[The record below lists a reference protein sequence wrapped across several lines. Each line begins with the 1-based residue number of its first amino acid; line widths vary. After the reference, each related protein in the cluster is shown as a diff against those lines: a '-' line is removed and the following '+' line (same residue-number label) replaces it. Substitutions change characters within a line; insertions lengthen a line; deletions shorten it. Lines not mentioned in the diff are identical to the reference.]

1 MLSADM
7 VVQHIHYSFFD
18 FWGYQKHR
26 TTTNI
31 EDIHEIC
38 ASLAI
43 DGYFADR
50 EMIYRFMYLDADN
63 KVIIA
68 KCRKETGI
76 DLQAVFDD
84 KTNQQAGGYISD
96 NS

>member
-1 MLSADM
+1 M
-7 VVQHIHYSFFD
+7 VVHHIHYSFFD
-18 FWGYQKHR
+18 FWGYRKHR
-26 TTTNI
+26 TATNI

-43 DGYFADR
+43 DGYFADW

-68 KCRKETGI
+68 KGRKETGI

-84 KTNQQAGGYISD
+84 KTNQQASGYES
-96 NS
+96 NNPL